1 MTSSTESRH
10 LIKAKSSARRV
21 RRPTYSK
28 DRQPLG
34 WSVRKASRDSNQGQ
48 RDAFCRVPG
57 IRECTRPH
65 HSNGSRPSLKE
76 GTVSCSPPYRL
87 PDAGVTL
94 LGLWQTVGMTKK
106 REF

>member
-87 PDAGVTL
+87 ADAG
-94 LGLWQTVGMTKK
+94 GHSVGFVADCGHDK
-106 REF
+106 E